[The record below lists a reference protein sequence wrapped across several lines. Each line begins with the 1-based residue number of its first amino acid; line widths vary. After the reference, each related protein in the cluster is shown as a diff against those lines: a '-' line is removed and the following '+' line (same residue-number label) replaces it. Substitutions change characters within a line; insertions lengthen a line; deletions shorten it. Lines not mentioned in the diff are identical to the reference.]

1 MANLSFVEAGFV
13 WGLIISLII
22 LCALV
27 TLVVLIIRKKRK
39 TVDIDVVNNSDISA
53 VDSIVLSGGRNYT
66 VGSNNKVKAGVYS
79 AQVEEPLVI
88 SINGVSK
95 ELQNEE
101 VLELADGDNIQF
113 DGSNKKL
120 ILKRKIYS

>member
-1 MANLSFVEAGFV
+1 MANLSFVDAGFV

-79 AQVEEPLVI
+79 AQVEEPLII

-120 ILKRKIYS
+120 ILKRKI

>member
-1 MANLSFVEAGFV
+1 MANLSFVDAGFV

-66 VGSNNKVKAGVYS
+66 VGSNN
-79 AQVEEPLVI
+79 
-88 SINGVSK
+88 VSFSW
-95 ELQNEE
+95 
-101 VLELADGDNIQF
+101 VVVTVSPSSDNSQPSLSSSTNSSPS
-113 DGSNKKL
+113 GM
-120 ILKRKIYS
+120 

>member
-1 MANLSFVEAGFV
+1 MANLSFVDAGFV

-79 AQVEEPLVI
+79 AQVEESLVI

-120 ILKRKIYS
+120 ILKRKI

>member
-1 MANLSFVEAGFV
+1 MANLSFVDAGFV

-120 ILKRKIYS
+120 ILKRKI

>member
-120 ILKRKIYS
+120 ILKRKI